1 MARNTCVYVGLS
13 QGAKLA
19 TPEIHAAADRRYY
32 LRQHPRC
39 VAVVEDP
46 PNHIYEIGS
55 VAASGR
61 DHPVQ
66 SWPENYR
73 LGQTAPRSARTF
85 AVNTDRCHVGAIVFG
100 HLHRLLRRRC
110 RLHHSSA
117 AVHRGNREH
126 SLNERTQD
134 LARHLRKRRGH
145 RSFCRGPRRDLAAG
159 LAHDAGRNNWRI
171 CRSTLRPEDETTGC
185 ALSDHRH
192 RHRDDGLFLLED
204 QRHVAD
210 PDIVDHWL
218 VAALK

>member
-1 MARNTCVYVGLS
+1 MAGNTCVYVGLS

-19 TPEIHAAADRRYY
+19 TPEIHAATDRRYCF
-32 LRQHPRC
+32 RQHSRRF
-39 VAVVEDP
+39 AVVEDA

-73 LGQTAPRSARTF
+73 LGQTASRSARAF
-85 AVNTDRCHVGAIVFG
+85 AAHADWRHVGAIVCG

-110 RLHHSSA
+110 GLHHSSLA
-117 AVHRGNREH
+117 LHRGNREH
-126 SLNERTQD
+126 PLDERTQD

-145 RSFCRGPRRDLAAG
+145 RSVCDWPRCDLAAS

-171 CRSTLRPEDETTGC
+171 CRSTLRPEDEATGC
-185 ALSDHRH
+185 ALSHHRYRL
-192 RHRDDGLFLLED
+192 RHDGIFLLENR
-204 QRHVAD
+204 RHVASL
-210 PDIVDHWL
+210 DIADDWL